1 MSLPPEVIGD
11 VIEDVTS
18 DALRLCLSVCHDFR
32 SLALA
37 RLYRRQDIESRIEA
51 TKLQLFL
58 DVLVPNSSWPSG
70 WIGVGPYLKEFHF
83 KFSTSHIEG
92 STILEPTLRTER
104 GLLALFDA
112 LHELQFE
119 GHNHGINLFH
129 LHGGTLT
136 WSQLSPGLQ
145 DGILRIVKSSPL
157 KTLQIDRCTLP
168 RSFIF
173 NPSIS
178 CLRVVNVIFI
188 SESELEG
195 TRNNIHVFHWVYRRN
210 DDCRSRR
217 AEFLIR

>member
-18 DALRLCLSVCHDFR
+18 DALRLCLSVCHNFR

-37 RLYRRQDIESRIEA
+37 RLYRRQDIESRTEA

-58 DVLVPNSSWPSG
+58 DVLVPNPSWPSG

-92 STILEPTLRTER
+92 STILEPDLGTER
-104 GLLALFDA
+104 GLLSLFDA
-112 LHELQFE
+112 LHE
-119 GHNHGINLFH
+119 HGINLFH

-145 DGILRIVKSSPL
+145 DGILRIVKSPPL
-157 KTLQIDRCTLP
+157 KTLQIDRFTLP

-173 NPSIS
+173 NPSIR

-195 TRNNIHVFHWVYRRN
+195 TRNDIHVFHWVYRLN